1 MSIVFHLIES
11 WNLYWLSRKAKRSA
25 QLNFQQLTEFYE
37 LIRNKSIS
45 DNGAN
50 AIDGAGE
57 IRVARPAPQS
67 TFNESTNEPTNQNA
81 N

>member
-1 MSIVFHLIES
+1 MNIVHALFES
-11 WNLYWLSRKAKRSA
+11 WNLFWLTRKAKKSA
-25 QLNFQQLTEFYE
+25 QLSFQQLTEFYE

-57 IRVARPAPQS
+57 IRVARPAPLS
-67 TFNESTNEPTNQNA
+67 DSFNQPTN
-81 N
+81 